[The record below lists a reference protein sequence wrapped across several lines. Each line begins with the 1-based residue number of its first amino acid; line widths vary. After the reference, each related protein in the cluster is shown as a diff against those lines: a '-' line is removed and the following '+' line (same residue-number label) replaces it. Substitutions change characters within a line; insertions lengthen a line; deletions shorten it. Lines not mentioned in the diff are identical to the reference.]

1 MVGAREAEDLGR
13 LVVEGGAVEG
23 AVHAQRE
30 VVMGAVTAAVVRGAA
45 TAVEP
50 LGSEREPAKV
60 LRTDACWSGS
70 PTAASKLRQQVRHHH
85 QSPLPTQ
92 RVRECGQQSG

>member
-1 MVGAREAEDLGR
+1 
-13 LVVEGGAVEG
+13 
-23 AVHAQRE
+23 
-30 VVMGAVTAAVVRGAA
+30 MGAVTTVVVRGAS

-50 LGSEREPAKV
+50 LGSEREPAEV

-92 RVRECGQQSG
+92 RVWTTIWLKKEVRGDSNHRRSDREKQPLIVHRTCAFKDNP